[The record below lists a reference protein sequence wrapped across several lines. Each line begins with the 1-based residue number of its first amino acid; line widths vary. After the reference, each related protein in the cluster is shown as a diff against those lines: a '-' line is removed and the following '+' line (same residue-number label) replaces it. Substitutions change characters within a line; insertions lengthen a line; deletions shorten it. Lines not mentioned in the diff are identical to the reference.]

1 MNYLAILFYSVFL
14 MLGLSPSGQAFAQS
28 QSEDGELV
36 QSAFIFGTEETL
48 SADEI
53 RVKEQF
59 DRLDLSYALTA
70 RDLPPATVDP
80 EAVRV
85 MWWNIDCATS
95 ATKIRGQKSYKSNLE
110 KNILDIINSDMR
122 PNLLILGEYCPY
134 YLSPE
139 FAKTI
144 FGKYK
149 YNHHLVRNIPEFKT
163 SSGKTNERNGIVVL
177 SDYSLSPVIQE
188 VLYADEKNKTNDKKN
203 RSYLLLKVKNK
214 FREFYLNPLHLYNP
228 WRNFFSENGMFSTFF
243 EIDSGTQNPNAQQGK
258 QVIEKNMTYTAESD
272 SLLIIGDLN
281 SPKNFYKVD
290 GYVYKMFNAN
300 YVSLIADTS
309 DTFVSSSM
317 FQSSAIDHAFAQN
330 MNAVYGRVLPLAGSG
345 HLPIYIIIQ

>member
-1 MNYLAILFYSVFL
+1 MNYLAILLYGIFL
-14 MLGLSPSGQAFAQS
+14 MLSLSPSGQALAQS
-28 QSEDGELV
+28 YSEDGELV
-36 QSAFIFGTEETL
+36 QSALIFGTESAL
-48 SADEI
+48 SEDEI

-59 DRLDLSYALTA
+59 DSLDLLYALTA
-70 RDLPPATVDP
+70 RDLPIATVSP
-80 EAVRV
+80 EAMRV
-85 MWWNIDCATS
+85 MWWNLDCATN
-95 ATKIRGQKSYKSNLE
+95 ATKIRGQKSYRSNLE
-110 KNILDIINSDMR
+110 KNILDMINSDMR

-134 YLSPE
+134 YLSQE

-177 SDYSLSPVIQE
+177 SDYPLSPVIQE
-188 VLYADEKNKTNDKKN
+188 VLYADELTKVNDKKN

-228 WRNFFSENGMFSTFF
+228 WRSFFSENGMFSTFF
-243 EIDSGTQNPNAQQGK
+243 EIEGGTQNPNAQQGK
-258 QVIEKNMTYTAESD
+258 QALEKNMTYTAESD
-272 SLLIIGDLN
+272 SLLVIGDFN
-281 SPKNFYKVD
+281 SPKNFYAVD
-290 GYVYKMFNAN
+290 GYVYKMFNSN
-300 YVSLIADTS
+300 YVSLIADRS
-309 DTFVSSSM
+309 DTFVSSGM

-330 MNAVYGRVLPLAGSG
+330 MQAIYGRVLPLAGSG